1 MNKNTSENIY
11 KYIFNISDV
20 VWATNQKWK
29 HYGYLMAERRW
40 TLKHCQFIYFLQKC
54 DSRGKISQAK
64 HRKNHKSDFLSGKKK
79 KQVPWSMASIYQWAH
94 LFRYWG
100 RACCRFWPFIH
111 IWQQGV
117 IFTSPYSFSNVLG
130 LVLRFWIP
138 EGHFI
143 SIQVFCNLK
152 NKIRLLLCRLWV

>member
-64 HRKNHKSDFLSGKKK
+64 HRKNHKSDFLSEKKK
-79 KQVPWSMASIYQWAH
+79 KN
-94 LFRYWG
+94 
-100 RACCRFWPFIH
+100 RF
-111 IWQQGV
+111 
-117 IFTSPYSFSNVLG
+117 
-130 LVLRFWIP
+130 P
-138 EGHFI
+138 EAWKVFI
-143 SIQVFCNLK
+143 SGHIYSDIEGGLAADSGHSYISGSKESYSLRHILSLMYLALSSGSGYRKAILLAYRYSVTW
-152 NKIRLLLCRLWV
+152 KIK

>member
-79 KQVPWSMASIYQWAH
+79 KN
-94 LFRYWG
+94 
-100 RACCRFWPFIH
+100 RF
-111 IWQQGV
+111 
-117 IFTSPYSFSNVLG
+117 
-130 LVLRFWIP
+130 P
-138 EGHFI
+138 EAWKVFI
-143 SIQVFCNLK
+143 SGHIYSDIEGGLAADSGHSYISGSKESYSLRHILSLMYLALSSGSGYRKAILLAYRYSVTW
-152 NKIRLLLCRLWV
+152 KIK